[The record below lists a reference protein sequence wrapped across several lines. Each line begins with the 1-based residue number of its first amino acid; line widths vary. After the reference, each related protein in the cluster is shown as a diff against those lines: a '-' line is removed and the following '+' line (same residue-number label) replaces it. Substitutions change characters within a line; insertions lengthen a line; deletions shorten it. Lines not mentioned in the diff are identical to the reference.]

1 MARKIIESLEEIA
14 QNFGELTL
22 EKQIEVYKALGDL
35 GKQKPPFISFREF
48 VRRLFLRTAGEY
60 GWERGIFPEAYVG
73 GHAQDVKKGE
83 INLSLRPISYSYDTV
98 EVKFYTNA
106 NRVLCLEKVP
116 KHLISGTGPDEE
128 RYVVFLEKEVSVYQI
143 GNLYVEAEK
152 AFETFIRTTKKK
164 LNLE

>member
-14 QNFGELTL
+14 ENFGELTL
-22 EKQIEVYKALGDL
+22 EKQIEVYKALGNL

-48 VRRLFLRTAGEY
+48 VRQLFLRTAGEY
-60 GWERGIFPEAYVG
+60 GWEKGIFPEAYVG

-83 INLSLRPISYSYDTV
+83 INLSLRPISYDTV

-106 NRVLCLEKVP
+106 NRVLGLEKVP

-143 GNLYVEAEK
+143 GTIYKEAEK